1 MNRSAKGRSA
11 EGGHSKAVEAD
22 VAELLAQYSPEVRDL
37 AMKVRAL
44 VRSAIPDALEEVHPP
59 TKMIGFTYLPG
70 TYKGLILTVS
80 PQKTYVN
87 VIFSK
92 GVELMELDPTGLL
105 EGTGKLA
112 RHIKFR
118 GPERLDDPNV
128 RTILEEAAVRTP
140 R

>member
-1 MNRSAKGRSA
+1 MDESS
-11 EGGHSKAVEAD
+11 EAVEGDIAT
-22 VAELLAQYSPEVRDL
+22 LLAQFSPEVRDL

-44 VRSAIPDALEEVHPP
+44 VRTIISDALEEVDESAR
-59 TKMIGFTYLPG
+59 MIGFTYQPG

-80 PQKTYVN
+80 PQKSYVN

-92 GVELMELDPTGLL
+92 GVELMEFDSAGVL

-118 GPERLDDPNV
+118 GPQRLDDPTV
-128 RTILEEAAVRTP
+128 HALLAEAAARTP